1 MSKKRKTQTTLFP
14 NAPEVEKKL
23 RIGTALN
30 ESHLAL
36 LEELA
41 IVVREST
48 PDELLE
54 RPFHGAQGELYFR
67 LRSAFGSYYRALA
80 TLARQLTSPNLTA
93 EDALDGLRDH
103 YKSGAP
109 LDEAHFLRTDP
120 MLGRAL
126 LVHFES
132 VAAAFVEAGIDVT
145 LARKNRRLDDLALLE
160 RATHLLGRT
169 ESRTVREWEALDP
182 LLMEAARHRFDRMGD
197 FFGWLD
203 AQMAD
208 RPVIQA
214 VRERRDAIR
223 VLAATI
229 PPVGRGGKGKALAGK
244 RYEVATCSFGGRN
257 LYLLSASG
265 SMFRL
270 RPDQMPLDAAD
281 AYRLPMDRGDRIVAA
296 FPEPAGDEQVAIATD
311 LGRIKLIPAGSFRAF
326 LSDGVRAAAL
336 EEGDRCAAACRV
348 DPEDGDLVV
357 LTRAGSGLR
366 VDPAELRQ
374 SSRHSRGVLRV
385 RPKGPKDGVAALFQA
400 SPEGQYAVLTRDGRV
415 RRGAVKELPIP
426 MSRATGVVAARG
438 EVAGG
443 APIVTLNLGV
453 MTRNGRVLVFE
464 ASSVRGTSR
473 YAQGVTAIRM
483 ERGDKAV
490 ALFPV
495 P

>member
-1 MSKKRKTQTTLFP
+1 MSKKPKSQSTLFP

-23 RIGTALN
+23 RVGTALD
-30 ESHLAL
+30 EQHLAL
-36 LEELA
+36 LEEMAL
-41 IVVREST
+41 VVRELP
-48 PDELLE
+48 PDALLE
-54 RPFHGAQGELYFR
+54 RAFHAGYGDLYFR

-80 TLARQLTSPNLTA
+80 TLARQLTSPNL
-93 EDALDGLRDH
+93 DADDAIEGLQNH

-109 LDEAHFLRTDP
+109 LDAAHFLRTDP

-126 LVHFES
+126 LVHFGTISGAFE
-132 VAAAFVEAGIDVT
+132 AAEIDPA
-145 LARKNRRLDDLALLE
+145 LARQSRRLEDEELLE
-160 RATHLLGRT
+160 RAIQLLGRT
-169 ESRTVREWEALDP
+169 ETRTGREWESQDP
-182 LLMEAARHRFDRMGD
+182 LLMEAARHRFERVSD

-208 RPVIQA
+208 RPVILA
-214 VRERRDAIR
+214 VREKRDACR
-223 VLAATI
+223 VLAAAV

-244 RYEVATCSFGGRN
+244 RYEVATCGPGGRN
-257 LYLLSASG
+257 LYLLTASG

-281 AYRLPMDRGDRIVAA
+281 AYRLSMDRSDRIVAL
-296 FPEPAGDEQVAIATD
+296 FPEPAGDEHIAIATN
-311 LGRIKLIPAGSFRAF
+311 LGRIKQIPAGNFRAF

-336 EEGDRCAAACRV
+336 EEGDTCAAACRV
-348 DPEDGDLVV
+348 DPDGGDLVV
-357 LTRAGSGLR
+357 LTKAGSGLR
-366 VDPAELRQ
+366 VDPAELRD

-385 RPKGPKDGVAALFQA
+385 RPKGPKDGVAAMFQA
-400 SPEGQYAVLTRDGRV
+400 SPDGEYAVLTRNGRV

-426 MSRATGVVAARG
+426 LSRATGVVAARG

-443 APIVTLNLGV
+443 APVEALHLGV

-464 ASSVRGTSR
+464 ATSVRATSR

-483 ERGDKAV
+483 DRGDKAV

>member
-1 MSKKRKTQTTLFP
+1 MSKKRKSQSTLFP

-23 RIGTALN
+23 RVGTAL
-30 ESHLAL
+30 EARHMSL

-41 IVVREST
+41 LVVRELS
-48 PDELLE
+48 PDDLLE
-54 RPFHGAQGELYFR
+54 RPFHGSHGDLYFR

-80 TLARQLTSPNLTA
+80 TLARQLTSPNLGPEEA
-93 EDALDGLRDH
+93 IDGLQNH

-126 LVHFES
+126 LLHFGS
-132 VAAAFVEAGIDVT
+132 VSGAFGEAGIDPA
-145 LARKNRRLDDLALLE
+145 LARKNRHLDDGELLD

-169 ESRTVREWEALDP
+169 ESRTAREWETLDP
-182 LLMEAARHRFDRMGD
+182 LLMEAARHRFDRVSD
-197 FFGWLD
+197 FFGWID

-208 RPVIQA
+208 RSVIQA
-214 VRERRDAIR
+214 VRERRDVIR
-223 VLAATI
+223 VLAAAI
-229 PPVGRGGKGKALAGK
+229 PVVGRGGKGKALAGK
-244 RYEVATCSFGGRN
+244 RYDVAACSFGGRN
-257 LYLLSASG
+257 LYLLTASG

-281 AYRLPMDRGDRIVAA
+281 SFRLPMDRSDRIVSV

-336 EEGDRCAAACRV
+336 EEGDQCAAACRV

-385 RPKGPKDGVAALFQA
+385 RPKGAKDGIAALFQA
-400 SPEGQYAVLTRDGRV
+400 SPDGDYAVLTRDGRV
-415 RRGAVKELPIP
+415 RRGAVNELPIP
-426 MSRATGVVAARG
+426 LSRASGVVAARG
-438 EVAGG
+438 EVAGA

-453 MTRNGRVLVFE
+453 MTRNGRILVFE
-464 ASSVRGTSR
+464 ASSIRSTSR

-483 ERGDKAV
+483 ERGDKAIS
-490 ALFPV
+490 LFAV